1 MIQWILA
8 IWSLAPLPLQ
18 NPAYTSG
25 SSWFIYYWILAW
37 RFLSITLLACEM
49 GAIVWNLGYS
59 LTLPFF
65 GSGFQSY
72 GHCCIFQIYWLIES
86 RTLTALSLRI
96 LNSSTGIRSPP
107 LALFIVM
114 LPKAYFTLWNVDHA
128 LSELFIMPIHLEQPS
143 MDVS

>member
-8 IWSLAPLPLQ
+8 IWSLVPLPLQ
-18 NPAYTSG
+18 NPMYTSG

-37 RFLSITLLACEM
+37 RFLSITLLAFEM
-49 GAIVWNLGYS
+49 RAVVWYFGYS

-65 GSGFQSY
+65 GFGFQSC
-72 GHCCIFQIYWLIES
+72 GHCWVFQIYWHIEC

-96 LNSSTGIRSPP
+96 WNSSTGIWSPP

-114 LPKAYFTLWNVDHA
+114 LPKAYFTLWNVDPI
-128 LSELFIMPIHLEQPS
+128 LSELFIMTLVLSSPPGH
-143 MDVS
+143 VS